1 MAKTIQVRVED
12 DVKTKADALF
22 ASLGMDTSTAIRVFL
37 TAAMEMGGIPFTVG
51 HRYNAAV
58 DPIFEDDYQTLR
70 KSIVSVESGK
80 RGLSVDECDASWKA
94 AISRGTAA
102 NG

>member
-12 DVKTKADALF
+12 EMKTKADALF

-37 TAAMEMGGIPFTVG
+37 TAAIATRGIPFTVA
-51 HRYNAAV
+51 HRYNMAA
-58 DPIFEDDYQTLR
+58 DPIFEDDYNTLR
-70 KSIVSVESGK
+70 KSIASVVSGR
-80 RGLSVDECDASWKA
+80 RGLSVEECDVLWEA
-94 AISRGTAA
+94 AIVRGAVE

>member
-12 DVKTKADALF
+12 DMKTRADALF

-37 TAAMEMGGIPFTVG
+37 TAAIEIKGIPFAVA
-51 HRYNAAV
+51 HRYNV
-58 DPIFEDDYQTLR
+58 TTDPILEDDYHTLR
-70 KSIVSVESGK
+70 KSIASVESGK
-80 RGLSVDECDASWKA
+80 RGLSVEECDASWKA
-94 AISRGTAA
+94 AIAGGTAA